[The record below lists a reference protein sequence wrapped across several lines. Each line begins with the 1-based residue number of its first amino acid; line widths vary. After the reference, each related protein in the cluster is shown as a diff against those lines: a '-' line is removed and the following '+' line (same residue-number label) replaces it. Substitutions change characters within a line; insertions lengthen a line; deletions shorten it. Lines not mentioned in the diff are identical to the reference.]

1 MFSRLRTSASASPP
15 PFQVRVVAGDETATQ
30 AFTEPIQVGRDDTCD
45 VQVPVPN
52 VSRVHVATE
61 WAEDTWWVV
70 DQNST
75 NGLFADGMR
84 VERVPVQESTEVQ
97 LGEDGPVVVFSA
109 ESSAPHAKPVL
120 KKEAPQGRP
129 STASRDR
136 TGHRDRASKTGPVP
150 SQPKAVDTDKAVRPE
165 APADAPPSEAPGPK
179 KSSTPAELTPAGP
192 AAKADA
198 APSPDDA
205 SLSWYRRHYLT
216 EAEDAEPAG
225 ERTRFI
231 RQAYREVQTKQR
243 RTYWGIGLGLAAVLV
258 LVAAYAGYQQVQ
270 NQRLQAAAADLF
282 YEMKEQ
288 DVRLT
293 QLARIVEETGGEE
306 LTQLLE
312 EMQAS
317 RQRMAQQYEGYV
329 RELGVYRSLTDTER
343 LIYRVARIF
352 GESEFEI
359 PAGFVRA
366 VQQEIDSYWLAS
378 GRSRWLRA
386 VRHAEEQGYTPV
398 IVRTMLEH
406 GLPPEM
412 YYLAL
417 QESNLNVNAVGPET
431 RWGIA
436 KGMWQFIPSTGRAYG
451 LRAGPREEM
460 RVVDPQDDRHDFAKA
475 TVAAARYQAEIY
487 STLAQAS
494 GLLVLA
500 SYNWGENGVLR
511 RLNQLFEGI
520 PDNPR
525 ERSYWR
531 FLQAYE
537 DRMPQETKDYVL
549 RIFAAAVIGQD
560 PAHFGIDAENPL
572 LPYLEEATELQAQ
585 ASAPDASIRSS
596 LQP

>member
-1 MFSRLRTSASASPP
+1 M
-15 PFQVRVVAGDETATQ
+15 
-30 AFTEPIQVGRDDTCD
+30 
-45 VQVPVPN
+45 
-52 VSRVHVATE
+52 
-61 WAEDTWWVV
+61 
-70 DQNST
+70 
-75 NGLFADGMR
+75 
-84 VERVPVQESTEVQ
+84 ERVPVQGTTEVR
-97 LGEDGPVVVFSA
+97 LGKDGPMVVLTA
-109 ESSAPHAKPVL
+109 ERGAPDAKPVL
-120 KKEAPQGRP
+120 KRSAPQSRP
-129 STASRDR
+129 SSASRAR
-136 TGHRDRASKTGPVP
+136 TGPQGQAAKTGPVP
-150 SQPKAVDTDKAVRPE
+150 SQRKDPGVEDAARLE
-165 APADAPPSEAPGPK
+165 APSVASSSDSAAQRESSAPGEPKPARPTAGADAPPPPE
-179 KSSTPAELTPAGP
+179 
-192 AAKADA
+192 
-198 APSPDDA
+198 DA

-216 EAEDAEPAG
+216 EADDAEPAG
-225 ERTRFI
+225 ERTQFI

-243 RTYWGIGLGLAAVLV
+243 RTYWGIGLGLVAVLV

-270 NQRLQAAAADLF
+270 NQRLQATAADLF

-288 DVRLT
+288 DVRLA
-293 QLARIVEETGGEE
+293 QLARIVEESGGDD
-306 LTQLLE
+306 LTQLLA

-329 RELGVYRSLTDTER
+329 RELGVYRNLTDTER

-366 VQQEIDSYWLAS
+366 VQEEIDTYWLAQ
-378 GRSRWLRA
+378 GQTRWLRA

-451 LRAGPREEM
+451 LRAGPREDM
-460 RVVDPQDDRHDFAKA
+460 RVVDPQDERHDFEKA
-475 TVAAARYQAEIY
+475 TVAAARYKTEIY

-511 RLNQLFEGI
+511 RLNRLFEGI
-520 PDNPR
+520 PDDPR

-537 DRMPQETKDYVL
+537 DRMPEETKDYVL

-560 PAHFGIDAENPL
+560 PAHFGMDAENPL
-572 LPYLEEATELQAQ
+572 EPYIEEATDLQAQ
-585 ASAPDASIRSS
+585 ARVPGSEIAPS
-596 LQP
+596 P

>member
-1 MFSRLRTSASASPP
+1 MFSRLRTSSPASPP
-15 PFQVRVVAGDETATQ
+15 PVQVRVASDDKAAKQTFTA
-30 AFTEPIQVGRDDTCD
+30 PIQIGRDDTCD

-52 VSRVHVATE
+52 VSRVHAATE

-75 NGLFADGMR
+75 NGLFVEGTRM
-84 VERVPVQESTEVQ
+84 ERVPVQEATEVR
-97 LGEDGPVVVFSA
+97 LGEDGPVVMFSA
-109 ESSAPHAKPVL
+109 ERGASHAKAVP
-120 KKEAPQGRP
+120 KKDAPQGRP
-129 STASRDR
+129 STPPRNSTRQR
-136 TGHRDRASKTGPVP
+136 GHPPKTGPVP
-150 SQPKAVDTDKAVRPE
+150 SQGKAADVDDGAHP
-165 APADAPPSEAPGPK
+165 D
-179 KSSTPAELTPAGP
+179 TPAATPSAASAAHRESPPPVEPTPAAP
-192 AAKADA
+192 TAKADA

-216 EAEDAEPAG
+216 EADDAEPAG

-243 RTYWGIGLGLAAVLV
+243 RTYWGIGLGLVAVLL

-270 NQRLQAAAADLF
+270 NQRLQATAADVF
-282 YEMKEQ
+282 YEIKEQ
-288 DVRLT
+288 DVRLA

-329 RELGVYRSLTDTER
+329 RELGVYRNLTDTER

-366 VQQEIDSYWLAS
+366 VQEEIDTYWLAS
-378 GRSRWLRA
+378 GRNRWLRA

-460 RVVDPQDDRHDFAKA
+460 RVVDPQDDRHDFEKA

-560 PAHFGIDAENPL
+560 PTQFGLDAENPL
-572 LPYLEEATELQAQ
+572 QSYLEEATDLQAQ
-585 ASAPDASIRSS
+585 ASAPDASTIPS
-596 LQP
+596 P

>member
-1 MFSRLRTSASASPP
+1 MDGGGAPQT
-15 PFQVRVVAGDETATQ
+15 
-30 AFTEPIQVGRDDTCD
+30 FTTPIQIGRDDTCT

-52 VSRVHVATE
+52 VSRVHAVTE
-61 WAEDTWWVV
+61 WAEGRWWVV

-75 NGLFADGMR
+75 NGLFAGGTRM
-84 VERVPVQESTEVQ
+84 ERVPVQGATEVR
-97 LGEDGPVVVFSA
+97 LGEDGPVVVLTA
-109 ESSAPHAKPVL
+109 ESQAPDAQPVP
-120 KKEAPQGRP
+120 KAVAPPEGGRLQ
-129 STASRDR
+129 ASRAR
-136 TGHRDRASKTGPVP
+136 TRPEEPAPRTGPVP
-150 SQPKAVDTDKAVRPE
+150 SPRKA
-165 APADAPPSEAPGPK
+165 S
-179 KSSTPAELTPAGP
+179 
-192 AAKADA
+192 AKDDA
-198 APSPDDA
+198 APPQPASAAGASAAGASAGDPAGTPDDA

-216 EAEDAEPAG
+216 EADDAEPAG
-225 ERTRFI
+225 ERTQFI

-258 LVAAYAGYQQVQ
+258 VVATYAGYQNLQ
-270 NQRLQAAAADLF
+270 NQRLQATAAELF

-288 DVRLT
+288 DVRLA
-293 QLARIVEETGGEE
+293 QLARIVEESGGED
-306 LTQLLE
+306 LTQLLA

-329 RELGVYRSLTDTER
+329 RELGVYRNLTDSER

-366 VQQEIDSYWLAS
+366 VQEEIDTYWLAQ
-378 GRSRWLRA
+378 GQSRWLRA

-417 QESNLNVNAVGPET
+417 QESNLNVNAVGPDT

-451 LRAGPREEM
+451 LRPGPREEM
-460 RVVDPQDDRHDFAKA
+460 RVVDPQDDRHDFEKA
-475 TVAAARYQAEIY
+475 TVAAARYKTEIY

-511 RLNQLFEGI
+511 RLNRLFEGI
-520 PDNPR
+520 PDDPR

-531 FLQAYE
+531 FLQAYQ
-537 DRMPQETKDYVL
+537 DRMPEETKDYVL

-560 PAHFGIDAENPL
+560 PAHFGIDADNPL
-572 LPYLEEATELQAQ
+572 QPYLEEAAALQAR
-585 ASAPDASIRSS
+585 APVPTPTIPSS
-596 LQP
+596 P

>member
-1 MFSRLRTSASASPP
+1 MFSRLRTSNPASPP
-15 PFQVRVVAGDETATQ
+15 PVQVQVVTDEGAAPQT
-30 AFTEPIQVGRDDTCD
+30 FTTPIQIGRDDTCPM
-45 VQVPVPN
+45 QVPVPN
-52 VSRVHVATE
+52 VSRVHAVTE
-61 WAEDTWWVV
+61 WADGTWWVV

-75 NGLFADGMR
+75 NGLFAGGRRM
-84 VERVPVQESTEVQ
+84 ERVPVQGATEVR
-97 LGEDGPVVVFSA
+97 LGEDGPVVVLTA
-109 ESSAPHAKPVL
+109 ESRAPDAQPVP
-120 KKEAPQGRP
+120 KAAAPPPGGP
-129 STASRDR
+129 SEASRAR
-136 TGHRDRASKTGPVP
+136 TRPEEPAPRTGPVP
-150 SQPKAVDTDKAVRPE
+150 SPRKA
-165 APADAPPSEAPGPK
+165 S
-179 KSSTPAELTPAGP
+179 
-192 AAKADA
+192 AKDDA
-198 APSPDDA
+198 APPAGSAAASPAAPGAPRELSGPPQPASAAGAATGNPGGTPDDA

-225 ERTRFI
+225 ERTQFI

-258 LVAAYAGYQQVQ
+258 VVAAYAGYQNLQ
-270 NQRLQAAAADLF
+270 NQRLQATAAELF

-288 DVRLT
+288 DVRLA
-293 QLARIVEETGGEE
+293 QLARIVEESGGDD
-306 LTQLLE
+306 LTQLLA

-329 RELGVYRSLTDTER
+329 RELGVYRNLTDTER

-366 VQQEIDSYWLAS
+366 VQEEIDTYWLAQ
-378 GRSRWLRA
+378 GQSRWLRA

-417 QESNLNVNAVGPET
+417 QESNLNVNAVGPDT

-451 LRAGPREEM
+451 LRAGPREEL
-460 RVVDPQDDRHDFAKA
+460 RVVDPQDDRHDFEKA
-475 TVAAARYQAEIY
+475 TVAAARYKTEIY

-511 RLNQLFEGI
+511 RLNRLFEGI
-520 PDNPR
+520 PDDPR

-531 FLQAYE
+531 FLQAYQ
-537 DRMPQETKDYVL
+537 DRMPEETKDYVL

-560 PAHFGIDAENPL
+560 PAHFGMDADNPL
-572 LPYLEEATELQAQ
+572 QPYLEEAAAVQAQ
-585 ASAPDASIRSS
+585 APVPTPAIPSS
-596 LQP
+596 P

>member
-1 MFSRLRTSASASPP
+1 MVSDDVSDDGAAAQTFTAPVQIGREASCA
-15 PFQVRVVAGDETATQ
+15 VH
-30 AFTEPIQVGRDDTCD
+30 
-45 VQVPVPN
+45 VPVPN
-52 VSRVHVATE
+52 VSRVHAATE
-61 WAEDTWWVV
+61 WAEGTWWIV

-75 NGLFADGMR
+75 NGLFAEGTRM
-84 VERVPVQESTEVQ
+84 ERVPVQGATQVR
-97 LGEDGPVVVFSA
+97 LGKDGPVVVLTA
-109 ESSAPHAKPVL
+109 ERGAPDAKPVP
-120 KKEAPQGRP
+120 KRAAPQGRP
-129 STASRDR
+129 SSAPRAR
-136 TGHRDRASKTGPVP
+136 TGPQERAAKTGPVP
-150 SQPKAVDTDKAVRPE
+150 AQR
-165 APADAPPSEAPGPK
+165 EAPGADDAARPEEPSGAP
-179 KSSTPAELTPAGP
+179 SSEPAAPRESSAPGEPRPAGSGAEAAP
-192 AAKADA
+192 AA
-198 APSPDDA
+198 SPDDA

-216 EAEDAEPAG
+216 EADDAEPAG
-225 ERTRFI
+225 ERTQFI

-243 RTYWGIGLGLAAVLV
+243 RTYWGIGLGLAAVLL

-270 NQRLQAAAADLF
+270 NQRLQATAAELF

-288 DVRLT
+288 DVRLA
-293 QLARIVEETGGEE
+293 QLARIVEETGGDD

-317 RQRMAQQYEGYV
+317 RQRMTQQYEGYV

-366 VQQEIDSYWLAS
+366 VQEEIDTYWLAS

-451 LRAGPREEM
+451 LRAGPREGM
-460 RVVDPQDDRHDFAKA
+460 RVVDPQDERHDFEKA
-475 TVAAARYQAEIY
+475 TAAAARYQIEIY

-511 RLNQLFEGI
+511 RLNQLFDGI

-560 PAHFGIDAENPL
+560 PAQFGLDAPNPL
-572 LPYLEEATELQAQ
+572 EPYIEEATDLQAQ
-585 ASAPDASIRSS
+585 ARVPGPDIAPS
-596 LQP
+596 P

>member
-1 MFSRLRTSASASPP
+1 MFSRLRTSSPAALP
-15 PFQVRVVAGDETATQ
+15 PVRVRVITDDVSGDGAAAQTFAVPVQ
-30 AFTEPIQVGRDDTCD
+30 IGRDDTCA

-52 VSRVHVATE
+52 VSRVHAATE
-61 WAEDTWWVV
+61 WAEGAWWIV

-75 NGLFADGMR
+75 NGLFAEGIRM
-84 VERVPVQESTEVQ
+84 ERVPVQGATEVR
-97 LGEDGPVVVFSA
+97 LGKDGPVVVLTAECSA
-109 ESSAPHAKPVL
+109 SDAKPVPKRAASQGRPFRASGARTGPRERAATTGPAAPQREATGADDAARLEEPSVASSSESAAQRESSAP
-120 KKEAPQGRP
+120 
-129 STASRDR
+129 
-136 TGHRDRASKTGPVP
+136 
-150 SQPKAVDTDKAVRPE
+150 
-165 APADAPPSEAPGPK
+165 
-179 KSSTPAELTPAGP
+179 
-192 AAKADA
+192 AA
-198 APSPDDA
+198 SPDDA

-216 EAEDAEPAG
+216 DTEGDQPAG
-225 ERTRFI
+225 ERTQFI
-231 RQAYREVQTKQR
+231 RQAYREVQQKQWR
-243 RTYWGIGLGLAAVLV
+243 MVGSAGIAAAVLLLV
-258 LVAAYAGYQQVQ
+258 LAAYGGYQHLQ
-270 NQRLQAAAADLF
+270 NQRLQATAADLF
-282 YEMKEQ
+282 YTMKEQ
-288 DVRLT
+288 DVRLA
-293 QLARIVEETGGEE
+293 QLARVVEETGGDD
-306 LTQLLE
+306 LTRLLE
-312 EMQAS
+312 EMQTS

-366 VQQEIDSYWLAS
+366 VQEEIDTYWLAS
-378 GRSRWLRA
+378 GQSRWIRA
-386 VRHAEEQGYTPV
+386 VRHAEAQGYTPV

-451 LRAGPREEM
+451 LRAGPREDM
-460 RVVDPQDDRHDFAKA
+460 RVVDPQDDRHDFEKA

-487 STLAQAS
+487 SKLAQAS

-511 RLNQLFEGI
+511 RLNRLFEGI
-520 PDNPR
+520 PDSPR

-537 DRMPQETKDYVL
+537 DRMPEETKGYVL

-560 PAHFGIDAENPL
+560 PTQFGLDAENPL
-572 LPYLEEATELQAQ
+572 EPYIEDATDLQVQ
-585 ASAPDASIRSS
+585 GLVPSSETAPSPNPS
-596 LQP
+596 